1 MSCDRANSNVVTKQ
15 NKFNII
21 MFFFFQARGS
31 CQGGRRGMREV
42 VVVAA
47 EIKTG
52 RKEGGKKGAK
62 ENFHHVLLHLST
74 PHFSKYNFL

>member
-1 MSCDRANSNVVTKQ
+1 
-15 NKFNII
+15 
-21 MFFFFQARGS
+21 
-31 CQGGRRGMREV
+31 MREV